1 MKILVDIG
9 HPAHVHDF
17 KNLINEL
24 SGKHEFVV
32 TTKKSPI
39 LEKLLTHYGIK
50 YIVLGAKGKSLAG
63 KVFKQAYFT
72 LQVCK
77 LIKNLKIDLAMGVS
91 VSIAQASK
99 LCGIPSFYFDQ
110 DDLKESPLTA
120 ISGTPFASHVLT
132 PDCLSFE
139 KTKNAIYYP
148 GYHELAYLHPNRFL
162 PNPNILAKYNLS
174 ENDKYYILRFV
185 ALTAHH
191 DTHLTG
197 LDVTQKRAL
206 LDLLLKHGKVF
217 ITMEAGM
224 QPEFEQYRMPI
235 APHEMHDF
243 LHYSQM
249 LVCDGQTMCTEAGL
263 LGVPSFRC
271 NTVAG
276 KVAVLEEE
284 EKKYGLTYGFLPRQ
298 FDWMLAKIEEHLM
311 MDNVKEEWKL
321 KRQKLLNDKIDVTAF
336 WSWLIDAYPD
346 SVHEAKSP
354 NFDFGRF
361 K

>member
-1 MKILVDIG
+1 
-9 HPAHVHDF
+9 VHDF
-17 KNLINEL
+17 KNLIHGL
-24 SGKHEFVV
+24 SNKHEFIV
-32 TTKKSPI
+32 TTKKSAI

-63 KVFKQAYFT
+63 KVLKQAYFT
-72 LQVCK
+72 TLVCR
-77 LIKNLKIDLAMGVS
+77 LIKNLKIDMAMGVS

-148 GYHELAYLHPNRFL
+148 GYHELSYLHPRVFQ
-162 PNPNILAKYNLS
+162 PNPEVLAKYNLS
-174 ENDKYYILRFV
+174 EKDKYFILRFV

-191 DTHLTG
+191 DTRLTG
-197 LDVTQKRAL
+197 LDINQKRAL
-206 LDLLLKHGKVF
+206 INLLLKHGKVF
-217 ITMEAGM
+217 ITMETNM

-284 EKKYGLTYGFLPRQ
+284 EKKYGLTYGYLPRQ
-298 FDWMLAKIEEHLM
+298 FDWMLDKIEEHLK
-311 MDNVKEEWKL
+311 MDNIKDEWKQR
-321 KRQKLLNDKIDVTAF
+321 RQKLLNDKIDVTAF
-336 WSWLIDAYPD
+336 WSWMIDDYPN
-346 SVHEAKSP
+346 SVREASKPSF
-354 NFDFGRF
+354 NYDRF
-361 K
+361 R